1 MFVEQWEQIVEVFE
15 RGEKEKAV
23 KMLLEMDDD
32 IYFLRF
38 MLQHGQNLLK
48 DLTRPTSSKLLK
60 KMLSIQKTNFME
72 QMLFKMVGEQQK
84 LKPVNY

>member
-1 MFVEQWEQIVEVFE
+1 
-15 RGEKEKAV
+15 
-23 KMLLEMDDD
+23 MDDD

-60 KMLSIQKTNFME
+60 KMLSIQKTNFM
-72 QMLFKMVGEQQK
+72 
-84 LKPVNY
+84 